1 MRDPAVVGRS
11 VVVNTS
17 LRASGT
23 PASGPSGA
31 PAARL
36 APTAG
41 AAASAW
47 SVPTCRNAWTC
58 GSTAA
63 IRSRCAWVTS
73 CAVTSPAAMAAASSA
88 AVIAVSSLISVHRQD
103 PRYPEPALLGRRG
116 LGEHGLLGQ
125 ARHLDVVPEDVDHR
139 DRVGHRGYPVG
150 GDLLDPRDRGDDDVQ
165 LLGEVLEF
173 SLGQGQPGQLGQVR
187 YLVTGNRHRGN
198 PRGCS
203 R

>member
-36 APTAG
+36 ASTAR

-47 SVPTCRNAWTC
+47 AVPTCRNAWTC
-58 GSTAA
+58 GSAAA

-88 AVIAVSSLISVHRQD
+88 AVIAVSSLISVLRQD
-103 PRYPEPALLGRRG
+103 PRYPEPALL
-116 LGEHGLLGQ
+116 GLLGQ

-150 GDLLDPRDRGDDDVQ
+150 GDLLDPRDGGDDDVQ
-165 LLGEVLEF
+165 LLGEV
-173 SLGQGQPGQLGQVR
+173 
-187 YLVTGNRHRGN
+187 
-198 PRGCS
+198 
-203 R
+203 